1 MPVSGVPA
9 GPGSPAGAATG
20 PAEPAP
26 GAGDRTPPQGR
37 PDRPSPGAR
46 RSGSGFRAAVVV
58 LAAAVLFVCY
68 WRQSL
73 TQPIS
78 SDGAANA
85 LQAWDMLHGNL
96 LLHGWLLSD
105 VSFYT
110 TELPQYMLIEAIR
123 GLGPGVVNLAAAM
136 TYTLLVLLAGL
147 LAKGDA
153 GGREGRAR
161 FLLAAGIVL
170 APQLSATSTL
180 LQAPDHTGTAVA
192 LLVVWLVIDRA
203 RPHWLV
209 PVAVCVMLAWVMAA
223 DSIVLLTGIV
233 PIAVAAGARAARALA
248 KRAEPDWHELS
259 LAAAAILAGVFGA
272 MAPLIIR
279 AAGGYTTAPVPG
291 HIVGLGRLPG
301 AARVTFHAALN
312 IFGANVVAAHSALEL
327 AFAVLHL
334 AGAALAAWAA
344 CLAALRF
351 FRARDLLVPALAV
364 AIAVNLAAFL
374 LTAQALAATR
384 EIAAVLP
391 LGAVLA
397 GRLLAAAAAGPA
409 AAGPRR
415 WPRRLAGKAL
425 RVPLRPVLAVVA
437 AGYLA
442 ALGYGAAQPAV
453 PAMSEPLATWLVA
466 RGYSHGLAGYWQA
479 GSTTLDAGAR
489 VSVSS
494 VGHGPGGR
502 VVPGHWETSTLQYDP
517 SRQYADFVVVKD
529 SGTYSTRWLRG
540 AAERT
545 FGPPR
550 QTYVV
555 GPYTIMTWHANLLT
569 RLGRT
574 AAEQPRLRVSRS
586 ASPRSRTGPG
596 RRPGRGRPA
605 AR

>member
-1 MPVSGVPA
+1 
-9 GPGSPAGAATG
+9 
-20 PAEPAP
+20 
-26 GAGDRTPPQGR
+26 
-37 PDRPSPGAR
+37 
-46 RSGSGFRAAVVV
+46 V
-58 LAAAVLFVCY
+58 LAAAVLFACY

-123 GLGPGVVNLAAAM
+123 GLGLGVVNLAAAM

-147 LAKGDA
+147 LAKGGA

-248 KRAEPDWHELS
+248 KRAEPDARELS
-259 LAAAAILAGVFGA
+259 LAAAAILAGVFGV
-272 MAPLIIR
+272 MVPLIIR
-279 AAGGYTTAPVPG
+279 AAGGYTTAPVPD

-312 IFGANVVAAHSALEL
+312 IFGANVVAAHSALEV

-334 AGAALAAWAA
+334 AGGALAAWAA

-374 LTAQALAATR
+374 LTAQAFAATR

-391 LGAVLA
+391 LGAVLVGRLLA
-397 GRLLAAAAAGPA
+397 GRLLA
-409 AAGPRR
+409 PRR
-415 WPRRLAGKAL
+415 LAPRRLAPRRLAGKAL

-453 PAMSEPLATWLVA
+453 PAMSEPLATWLAA

-479 GSTTLDAGAR
+479 GGVTVDAGAR

-502 VVPGHWETSTLQYDP
+502 VIPGHWETSTPQYDP

-555 GPYTIMTWHANLLT
+555 GPYTIMTWHADLLT
-569 RLGRT
+569 RLGRH
-574 AAEQPRLRVSRS
+574 
-586 ASPRSRTGPG
+586 
-596 RRPGRGRPA
+596 RG
-605 AR
+605 

>member
-9 GPGSPAGAATG
+9 GPGATAGAAAAAGAATG
-20 PAEPAP
+20 AAGPVP
-26 GAGDRTPPQGR
+26 GAGDRAAPPGRTGRLDRPGR
-37 PDRPSPGAR
+37 PALGAR
-46 RSGSGFRAAVVV
+46 WLGRVGVVV
-58 LAAAVLFVCY
+58 LAVAILFACY

-110 TELPQYMLIEAIR
+110 TELPQYMLIEAVR
-123 GLGPGVVNLAAAM
+123 GLGPGVVNLGAAM

-153 GGREGRAR
+153 DGREGLAR
-161 FLLAAGIVL
+161 FLLAAGIAL

-209 PVAVCVMLAWVMAA
+209 PVAVCAMLAWIMAA

-233 PIAVAAGARAARALA
+233 PIAAAAGARAVRARA
-248 KRAEPDWHELS
+248 KHAEPSRPELS
-259 LAAAAILAGVFGA
+259 LAAAAILAAMLGA
-272 MAPLIIR
+272 TLPLIIR
-279 AAGGYTTAPVPG
+279 AAGGYTVAPVPLQ
-291 HIVGLGRLPG
+291 IASIGRLPG
-301 AARVTFHAALN
+301 AARVAFHAVLN

-334 AGAALAAWAA
+334 AGVALAAWAV

-351 FRARDLLVPALAV
+351 FRARELLVPALAV
-364 AIAVNLAAFL
+364 AIVLNLAAFV
-374 LTAQALAATR
+374 LTAQTLAATR
-384 EIAAVLP
+384 EIVAVLP

-397 GRLLAAAAAGPA
+397 GRLLAPQLLAARQAAGK
-409 AAGPRR
+409 AAGR
-415 WPRRLAGKAL
+415 AL
-425 RVPLRPVLAVVA
+425 RVPLRPMLAVVA

-442 ALGYGAAQPAV
+442 ALGYGATQPAV
-453 PAMSEPLATWLVA
+453 PAMNEPLATWLA
-466 RGYSHGLAGYWQA
+466 AHGYSHGLAGYWQA

-489 VSVSS
+489 VTVSS
-494 VGHGPGGR
+494 VGHGRGGR
-502 VVPGHWETSTLQYDP
+502 VVPGNWETSTLLYDP
-517 SRQYADFVVVKD
+517 SRRYADFVVVKD
-529 SGTYSTRWLRG
+529 SGTYSTRWLRA

-545 FGPPR
+545 FGPPQ
-550 QTYVV
+550 QTHVV
-555 GPYTIMTWHANLLT
+555 GPYTIMTWHANLLAQ
-569 RLGRT
+569 LGKPRT
-574 AAEQPRLRVSRS
+574 
-586 ASPRSRTGPG
+586 
-596 RRPGRGRPA
+596 
-605 AR
+605 

>member
-1 MPVSGVPA
+1 M
-9 GPGSPAGAATG
+9 
-20 PAEPAP
+20 
-26 GAGDRTPPQGR
+26 
-37 PDRPSPGAR
+37 
-46 RSGSGFRAAVVV
+46 VV

-209 PVAVCVMLAWVMAA
+209 PVAVCVMLAWIMAA

-248 KRAEPDWHELS
+248 KRAEPDARELS
-259 LAAAAILAGVFGA
+259 LAAAAILAGVFGV

-291 HIVGLGRLPG
+291 HIVGLDRLPG

-397 GRLLAAAAAGPA
+397 GRLLAPGCWRPDC
-409 AAGPRR
+409 
-415 WPRRLAGKAL
+415 WPRGC
-425 RVPLRPVLAVVA
+425 
-437 AGYLA
+437 G
-442 ALGYGAAQPAV
+442 
-453 PAMSEPLATWLVA
+453 
-466 RGYSHGLAGYWQA
+466 
-479 GSTTLDAGAR
+479 
-489 VSVSS
+489 
-494 VGHGPGGR
+494 GPGG
-502 VVPGHWETSTLQYDP
+502 W
-517 SRQYADFVVVKD
+517 
-529 SGTYSTRWLRG
+529 
-540 AAERT
+540 
-545 FGPPR
+545 
-550 QTYVV
+550 
-555 GPYTIMTWHANLLT
+555 
-569 RLGRT
+569 
-574 AAEQPRLRVSRS
+574 
-586 ASPRSRTGPG
+586 PG
-596 RRPGRGRPA
+596 RRSGYRCGRCWRWSRRVTWRRSGTVRRSPPCPP
-605 AR
+605 

>member
-9 GPGSPAGAATG
+9 GPGSPAGAVGGTV
-20 PAEPAP
+20 EPAP
-26 GAGDRTPPQGR
+26 GAGVVEE
-37 PDRPSPGAR
+37 PDRPARGAR
-46 RSGSGFRAAVVV
+46 WLGRAAVVV

-209 PVAVCVMLAWVMAA
+209 PVAVCVMLAWIMAA

-248 KRAEPDWHELS
+248 KRAEPDARELS
-259 LAAAAILAGVFGA
+259 LAAAAILAGVFGV

-279 AAGGYTTAPVPG
+279 AAGGYSTAPVPG
-291 HIVGLGRLPG
+291 HIVGLDRLPG

-397 GRLLAAAAAGPA
+397 GRLLAGRLLA
-409 AAGPRR
+409 PRR
-415 WPRRLAGKAL
+415 LAPRRLAPRRLAGKAL

-517 SRQYADFVVVKD
+517 SRQYADFVVVKN
-529 SGTYSTRWLRG
+529 SGTYATRWLRG

-569 RLGRT
+569 RLGRH
-574 AAEQPRLRVSRS
+574 
-586 ASPRSRTGPG
+586 
-596 RRPGRGRPA
+596 RG
-605 AR
+605 

>member
-9 GPGSPAGAATG
+9 GPGSPAGAVGGTV
-20 PAEPAP
+20 EPAP
-26 GAGDRTPPQGR
+26 GAGVVEE
-37 PDRPSPGAR
+37 PDRPALGAR
-46 RSGSGFRAAVVV
+46 WLVRAAVVV

-110 TELPQYMLIEAIR
+110 TELPQYMVIEAVR
-123 GLGPGVVNLAAAM
+123 GLGPEVVNLAAAM

-153 GGREGRAR
+153 SGREGLAR

-209 PVAVCVMLAWVMAA
+209 PVAVCVMLAWIMAA

-233 PIAVAAGARAARALA
+233 PIAVAAGARAVRALA
-248 KRAEPDWHELS
+248 KRAEPSWHELS
-259 LAAAAILAGVFGA
+259 LAAAAILAAVLGA
-272 MAPLIIR
+272 ILPAIIR
-279 AAGGYTTAPVPG
+279 AAGGYTVAPVPRQ
-291 HIVGLGRLPG
+291 IVGIGRLPG
-301 AARVTFHAALN
+301 AARVAFHAALN
-312 IFGANVVAAHSALEL
+312 IFGANVVAAHSALEV

-334 AGAALAAWAA
+334 AGVALAAWAV

-351 FRARDLLVPALAV
+351 FRARELLVPALAV
-364 AIAVNLAAFL
+364 AVVVNLAAFV
-374 LTAQALAATR
+374 LTAQTLAATR

-397 GRLLAAAAAGPA
+397 GRLLAGRLLAWRPLAAAA
-409 AAGPRR
+409 
-415 WPRRLAGKAL
+415 
-425 RVPLRPVLAVVA
+425 AVRE
-437 AGYLA
+437 G
-442 ALGYGAAQPAV
+442 
-453 PAMSEPLATWLVA
+453 A
-466 RGYSHGLAGYWQA
+466 RGC
-479 GSTTLDAGAR
+479 R
-489 VSVSS
+489 
-494 VGHGPGGR
+494 
-502 VVPGHWETSTLQYDP
+502 
-517 SRQYADFVVVKD
+517 
-529 SGTYSTRWLRG
+529 
-540 AAERT
+540 
-545 FGPPR
+545 
-550 QTYVV
+550 
-555 GPYTIMTWHANLLT
+555 
-569 RLGRT
+569 
-574 AAEQPRLRVSRS
+574 
-586 ASPRSRTGPG
+586 
-596 RRPGRGRPA
+596 
-605 AR
+605 

>member
-1 MPVSGVPA
+1 MTEHRVPVSGVPA
-9 GPGSPAGAATG
+9 RTGSPASAATDAAG
-20 PAEPAP
+20 VAEPA
-26 GAGDRTPPQGR
+26 AGDRTAPPKRTGTRWAGR
-37 PDRPSPGAR
+37 AG
-46 RSGSGFRAAVVV
+46 VVV
-58 LAAAVLFVCY
+58 LAAAVLFGCY

-203 RPHWLV
+203 RPQWLV
-209 PVAVCVMLAWVMAA
+209 PVAVCVLLALIMVA
-223 DSIVLLTGIV
+223 DPIVLLTGIV

-248 KRAEPDWHELS
+248 ERAEPDWHELS
-259 LAAAAILAGVFGA
+259 LAAAAILAGVAGVL
-272 MAPLIIR
+272 APLIIR

-291 HIVGLGRLPG
+291 HIVGLDRMPG

-351 FRARDLLVPALAV
+351 FRTRDLLVPAFAV

-397 GRLLAAAAAGPA
+397 GRLL
-409 AAGPRR
+409 GPRLLGSR
-415 WPRRLAGKAL
+415 LLAGKAAA
-425 RVPLRPVLAVVA
+425 RQVAGKAPWVPLRPALAAVA

-479 GSTTLDAGAR
+479 DSTTLDAGAR

-502 VVPGHWETSTLQYDP
+502 VVPGRWETSTLQYDP
-517 SRQYADFVVVKD
+517 SRQYADFVVVKN

-555 GPYTIMTWHANLLT
+555 GPYTIMTWDANLLT
-569 RLGRT
+569 RLGRH
-574 AAEQPRLRVSRS
+574 
-586 ASPRSRTGPG
+586 
-596 RRPGRGRPA
+596 RG
-605 AR
+605 

>member
-1 MPVSGVPA
+1 VA
-9 GPGSPAGAATG
+9 
-20 PAEPAP
+20 
-26 GAGDRTPPQGR
+26 
-37 PDRPSPGAR
+37 
-46 RSGSGFRAAVVV
+46 V
-58 LAAAVLFVCY
+58 LAVAVLFVCY

-73 TQPIS
+73 TQAIS

-153 GGREGRAR
+153 GGRQGRAR

-209 PVAVCVMLAWVMAA
+209 PVAVCVMLAWITVA

-233 PIAVAAGARAARALA
+233 PIVVAAGARAARALV
-248 KRAEPDWHELS
+248 KRAEPNWHELS
-259 LAAAAILAGVFGA
+259 LAAAAILAGVLGA

-291 HIVGLGRLPG
+291 HIVGLDHLPG

-374 LTAQALAATR
+374 LTAQTLAATR

-397 GRLLAAAAAGPA
+397 GRLLGPRLLEPRLVAGEAATRPAAGTVL
-409 AAGPRR
+409 
-415 WPRRLAGKAL
+415 RL
-425 RVPLRPVLAVVA
+425 PLRPVLAVVA

-442 ALGYGAAQPAV
+442 ALGYGAAQPAA

-494 VGHGPGGR
+494 VGRGPGGR
-502 VVPGHWETSTLQYDP
+502 VVPGRWETSTLQYDP
-517 SRQYADFVVVKD
+517 SRQYADFVVVKN

-555 GPYTIMTWHANLLT
+555 GPYTIMTWDANLLT
-569 RLGRT
+569 RLG
-574 AAEQPRLRVSRS
+574 
-586 ASPRSRTGPG
+586 GH
-596 RRPGRGRPA
+596 RG
-605 AR
+605 

>member
-1 MPVSGVPA
+1 
-9 GPGSPAGAATG
+9 
-20 PAEPAP
+20 
-26 GAGDRTPPQGR
+26 
-37 PDRPSPGAR
+37 
-46 RSGSGFRAAVVV
+46 
-58 LAAAVLFVCY
+58 
-68 WRQSL
+68 
-73 TQPIS
+73 
-78 SDGAANA
+78 
-85 LQAWDMLHGNL
+85 MLHGNL

-147 LAKGDA
+147 LAKGGA

-209 PVAVCVMLAWVMAA
+209 PVAVCVMLAWIMAA

-259 LAAAAILAGVFGA
+259 LAAAAILAGVFGV

-312 IFGANVVAAHSALEL
+312 IFGANVVAAHSGLEL

-334 AGAALAAWAA
+334 AGAGLAAWAA

-351 FRARDLLVPALAV
+351 FRARELLVPALAL

-374 LTAQALAATR
+374 LTAQTLAATR

-397 GRLLAAAAAGPA
+397 GRLLA
-409 AAGPRR
+409 RR
-415 WPRRLAGKAL
+415 LLAPRRLAGKAL

-453 PAMSEPLATWLVA
+453 PAMSEPLATWLAA

-494 VGHGPGGR
+494 VGRGPGGR

-569 RLGRT
+569 RLGRH
-574 AAEQPRLRVSRS
+574 
-586 ASPRSRTGPG
+586 
-596 RRPGRGRPA
+596 RG
-605 AR
+605 

>member
-1 MPVSGVPA
+1 M
-9 GPGSPAGAATG
+9 
-20 PAEPAP
+20 
-26 GAGDRTPPQGR
+26 
-37 PDRPSPGAR
+37 
-46 RSGSGFRAAVVV
+46 
-58 LAAAVLFVCY
+58 LAAAALFVCY

-110 TELPQYMLIEAIR
+110 TELPQYMVIEAVR
-123 GLGPGVVNLAAAM
+123 GLGPEVVNLAAAM
-136 TYTLLVLLAGL
+136 TYTLLMLLAGL

-153 GGREGRAR
+153 GGREGLAR

-192 LLVVWLVIDRA
+192 LLVVWLVIDRG

-209 PVAVCVMLAWVMAA
+209 PVAVCVMLAWIMAA

-233 PIAVAAGARAARALA
+233 PIAVAAGARAVRALA
-248 KRAEPDWHELS
+248 KRAEPSWHELS
-259 LAAAAILAGVFGA
+259 LAAAAILAAVLGA
-272 MAPLIIR
+272 LLPAIVR
-279 AAGGYTTAPVPG
+279 AAGGYTVAPVPRQ
-291 HIVGLGRLPG
+291 IVGIGRLPG
-301 AARVTFHAALN
+301 AVRVAFHAALN
-312 IFGANVVAAHSALEL
+312 IFGANVVAAHSALEV

-334 AGAALAAWAA
+334 AGAALAAWAV

-351 FRARDLLVPALAV
+351 FRARELLVPALAV
-364 AIAVNLAAFL
+364 AIVVNLAAFV
-374 LTAQALAATR
+374 LTAQTLAATR

-397 GRLLAAAAAGPA
+397 GRLLAG
-409 AAGPRR
+409 RL
-415 WPRRLAGKAL
+415 LAGRLLASQPLESRSRPGKAF

-453 PAMSEPLATWLVA
+453 SAMNEPLATWLA
-466 RGYSHGLAGYWQA
+466 GHGYTRGLAGYWQA

-489 VSVSS
+489 VSLSS
-494 VGHGPGGR
+494 VGHGRGGR
-502 VVPGHWETSTLQYDP
+502 VVPGHWETSTLLYDP

-529 SGTYSTRWLRG
+529 SGTYSTRWLRA

-545 FGPPR
+545 FGAP
-550 QTYVV
+550 QHTYAM
-555 GPYTIMTWHANLLT
+555 GPYTIMTWPRNLLAQ
-569 RLGRT
+569 LGKPRT
-574 AAEQPRLRVSRS
+574 
-586 ASPRSRTGPG
+586 
-596 RRPGRGRPA
+596 
-605 AR
+605 

>member
-1 MPVSGVPA
+1 MADDRVPGSGVPA
-9 GPGSPAGAATG
+9 GPDSAAGAAAG
-20 PAEPAP
+20 AVAAVPAADAVAVSTRPALP
-26 GAGDRTPPQGR
+26 VA
-37 PDRPSPGAR
+37 GAR
-46 RSGSGFRAAVVV
+46 WAGARWAGARWAGARWAGARWAGRAAVVV

-73 TQPIS
+73 TQPVS

-153 GGREGRAR
+153 GGPEGRAR

-192 LLVVWLVIDRA
+192 LLVVWLVIERA

-209 PVAVCVMLAWVMAA
+209 PVAVCVLLAWIMTA
-223 DSIVLLTGIV
+223 DPIVLLTGIV

-248 KRAEPDWHELS
+248 KRGEPDWHELS
-259 LAAAAILAGVFGA
+259 LAAAAVLAGVFGVI
-272 MAPLIIR
+272 APLIIR

-291 HIVGLGRLPG
+291 HIVGLDRLPG

-312 IFGANVVAAHSALEL
+312 VFGANVVAAHSALEL

-374 LTAQALAATR
+374 LTAQTLAATR

-397 GRLLAAAAAGPA
+397 GRLL
-409 AAGPRR
+409 GPRLLG
-415 WPRRLAGKAL
+415 PRLLAGKATARPAAGTAL

-453 PAMSEPLATWLVA
+453 PATSEPLATWLVA

-479 GSTTLDAGAR
+479 GSTTLDAGGR

-502 VVPGHWETSTLQYDP
+502 VVPGRWETSTLQYDP
-517 SRQYADFVVVKD
+517 SRQYADFVVVKN

-569 RLGRT
+569 RLGRH
-574 AAEQPRLRVSRS
+574 
-586 ASPRSRTGPG
+586 
-596 RRPGRGRPA
+596 RG
-605 AR
+605 

>member
-1 MPVSGVPA
+1 MAVSGA
-9 GPGSPAGAATG
+9 PAGAG
-20 PAEPAP
+20 PQAGAAAGPVELAQ
-26 GAGDRTPPQGR
+26 GAGGR
-37 PDRPSPGAR
+37 ATLPRGPDRPVLGAR
-46 RSGSGFRAAVVV
+46 RLGRAAVVV
-58 LAAAVLFVCY
+58 LAAVVLFVCY

-85 LQAWDMLHGNL
+85 LQAWDMLHGNV

-110 TELPQYMLIEAIR
+110 TELPQYVLIEAVR
-123 GLGPGVVNLAAAM
+123 GLGPEVVNLGAAM

-153 GGREGRAR
+153 GGREGLAR
-161 FLLAAGIVL
+161 FGLAAGIVL

-209 PVAVCVMLAWVMAA
+209 PVAVCVMLAWIMAA

-233 PIAVAAGARAARALA
+233 PIAVAAGARAVGALA
-248 KRAEPDWHELS
+248 KRAEPSWHELS
-259 LAAAAILAGVFGA
+259 LAAAAILAAVLGA
-272 MAPLIIR
+272 ILPAIIR
-279 AAGGYTTAPVPG
+279 AAGGYTVAPVPRQ
-291 HIVGLGRLPG
+291 IVGIDRLPG
-301 AARVTFHAALN
+301 AARVAFHATLN
-312 IFGANVVAAHSALEL
+312 IFGANVVAAHSALEV

-334 AGAALAAWAA
+334 AGAALAAWAV
-344 CLAALRF
+344 CLAALQF

-364 AIAVNLAAFL
+364 AIVVNLAAFV
-374 LTAQALAATR
+374 LTAQTLAATR

-397 GRLLAAAAAGPA
+397 GRLLAGRLLGPQ
-409 AAGPRR
+409 PLT
-415 WPRRLAGKAL
+415 RRLTASRPASGKVL

-453 PAMSEPLATWLVA
+453 PAMNEPLAAWLA
-466 RGYSHGLAGYWQA
+466 GHGYTHGLAGYWQA

-489 VSVSS
+489 VSLSS
-494 VGHGPGGR
+494 VGHGRGGR
-502 VVPGHWETSTLQYDP
+502 VIPGHWETSTLLYDP

-529 SGTYSTRWLRG
+529 SGTYSTRWLRA

-545 FGPPR
+545 FGPPQ

-555 GPYTIMTWHANLLT
+555 GPYTIMTWHANLLAQ
-569 RLGRT
+569 LGKPRT
-574 AAEQPRLRVSRS
+574 
-586 ASPRSRTGPG
+586 
-596 RRPGRGRPA
+596 
-605 AR
+605 

>member
-1 MPVSGVPA
+1 V
-9 GPGSPAGAATG
+9 
-20 PAEPAP
+20 EE
-26 GAGDRTPPQGR
+26 
-37 PDRPSPGAR
+37 PDRSALSAR
-46 RSGSGFRAAVVV
+46 WLGRAAVVV

-110 TELPQYMLIEAIR
+110 TELPQYMVIEAIR
-123 GLGPGVVNLAAAM
+123 GLGPEVVNLAAAM

-153 GGREGRAR
+153 SGREGLAR
-161 FLLAAGIVL
+161 FLLAGGIVL

-209 PVAVCVMLAWVMAA
+209 PVAVCVMLAWIMAA
-223 DSIVLLTGIV
+223 DSIVLLTGIA
-233 PIAVAAGARAARALA
+233 PIAVAAGARAVRALA
-248 KRAEPDWHELS
+248 KRAEPSWHELS
-259 LAAAAILAGVFGA
+259 LAAAAILAAVLGA
-272 MAPLIIR
+272 ILSAIIR
-279 AAGGYTTAPVPG
+279 AAGGYTVAPVPRQ
-291 HIVGLGRLPG
+291 IVGIGRLPG
-301 AARVTFHAALN
+301 AARVAFHAALN
-312 IFGANVVAAHSALEL
+312 IFGANVVAAHSALEV

-334 AGAALAAWAA
+334 AGAALAAWAV

-351 FRARDLLVPALAV
+351 FRARELLVPALAV
-364 AIAVNLAAFL
+364 AIVVNLAAFV
-374 LTAQALAATR
+374 LTAQTLAATR

-397 GRLLAAAAAGPA
+397 GRLLAGRLLAWRLLALRPA
-409 AAGPRR
+409 VAT
-415 WPRRLAGKAL
+415 GKAL
-425 RVPLRPVLAVVA
+425 RVPLRAVLAVAA

-453 PAMSEPLATWLVA
+453 PAMNEPLAIWLA
-466 RGYSHGLAGYWQA
+466 GHGYTRGLAGYWQA

-489 VSVSS
+489 VSLSS
-494 VGHGPGGR
+494 VGPGRGGR
-502 VVPGHWETSTLQYDP
+502 VVPGHWETSTLLYDP

-529 SGTYSTRWLRG
+529 SGTYSTRWLRA

-545 FGPPR
+545 FGPPHH
-550 QTYVV
+550 TYAV
-555 GPYTIMTWHANLLT
+555 GPYTIMTWPGNLLAQ
-569 RLGRT
+569 LGKPRT
-574 AAEQPRLRVSRS
+574 
-586 ASPRSRTGPG
+586 
-596 RRPGRGRPA
+596 
-605 AR
+605 

>member
-1 MPVSGVPA
+1 
-9 GPGSPAGAATG
+9 
-20 PAEPAP
+20 
-26 GAGDRTPPQGR
+26 
-37 PDRPSPGAR
+37 
-46 RSGSGFRAAVVV
+46 VVV

-153 GGREGRAR
+153 GGREGHAR
-161 FLLAAGIVL
+161 FLLAAGILL

-209 PVAVCVMLAWVMAA
+209 PVAVCVMLAWIMVA
-223 DSIVLLTGIV
+223 DSIILLTGIV
-233 PIAVAAGARAARALA
+233 PIAVAAGVRAARALT

-279 AAGGYTTAPVPG
+279 AAGGYTAAPVPG
-291 HIVGLGRLPG
+291 HIVGLDRLPG
-301 AARVTFHAALN
+301 AARVTLHAALN

-351 FRARDLLVPALAV
+351 FRARDLLVPAFAV

-397 GRLLAAAAAGPA
+397 GRLL
-409 AAGPRR
+409 GPRLLAGKTAA
-415 WPRRLAGKAL
+415 RRTAGKAL
-425 RVPLRPVLAVVA
+425 RVPLRPALAVVA

-466 RGYSHGLAGYWQA
+466 HGYSHGLAGYWQA

-489 VSVSS
+489 VSMSS
-494 VGHGPGGR
+494 VGRGPGGR

-517 SRQYADFVVVKD
+517 SRQYADFVVVKN

-555 GPYTIMTWHANLLT
+555 GPYTIMSWHANLLT
-569 RLGRT
+569 RLGRH
-574 AAEQPRLRVSRS
+574 
-586 ASPRSRTGPG
+586 
-596 RRPGRGRPA
+596 RG
-605 AR
+605 

>member
-1 MPVSGVPA
+1 
-9 GPGSPAGAATG
+9 
-20 PAEPAP
+20 
-26 GAGDRTPPQGR
+26 
-37 PDRPSPGAR
+37 
-46 RSGSGFRAAVVV
+46 
-58 LAAAVLFVCY
+58 
-68 WRQSL
+68 
-73 TQPIS
+73 
-78 SDGAANA
+78 
-85 LQAWDMLHGNL
+85 MLHGNL

-209 PVAVCVMLAWVMAA
+209 PVAVCVMLAWITVA

-233 PIAVAAGARAARALA
+233 PIVVAAGARAARALV
-248 KRAEPDWHELS
+248 KRAEPNWHELS
-259 LAAAAILAGVFGA
+259 LAAAAILAGVLGA
-272 MAPLIIR
+272 VAPLIIR

-291 HIVGLGRLPG
+291 HIVGLDRLPG

-312 IFGANVVAAHSALEL
+312 IFGANVVAAHSGLEL
-327 AFAVLHL
+327 VFAVLHL

-374 LTAQALAATR
+374 LTAQTLAATR

-397 GRLLAAAAAGPA
+397 GRLL
-409 AAGPRR
+409 GPRLR
-415 WPRRLAGKAL
+415 AGTAL
-425 RVPLRPVLAVVA
+425 RVPLRPALAVVA

-494 VGHGPGGR
+494 VGHGPGGL
-502 VVPGHWETSTLQYDP
+502 VVPGRWETSTQPYDP
-517 SRQYADFVVVKD
+517 TRQYADFVVVKN

-555 GPYTIMTWHANLLT
+555 GPYTIMTWDANLLT
-569 RLGRT
+569 RLG
-574 AAEQPRLRVSRS
+574 
-586 ASPRSRTGPG
+586 GH
-596 RRPGRGRPA
+596 RG
-605 AR
+605 

>member
-1 MPVSGVPA
+1 MPVSGIPA

-46 RSGSGFRAAVVV
+46 RSGRAAVVV

-203 RPHWLV
+203 RPRWLV
-209 PVAVCVMLAWVMAA
+209 PVAVCVLLAWIMVA

-259 LAAAAILAGVFGA
+259 LAAAAILAGVFGVI
-272 MAPLIIR
+272 APLIIR

-291 HIVGLGRLPG
+291 HIVGLSRLPG

-351 FRARDLLVPALAV
+351 FRARDLLVPAFAV

-397 GRLLAAAAAGPA
+397 GRLLGPRLLAGKAAA
-409 AAGPRR
+409 RQVT
-415 WPRRLAGKAL
+415 GKAL

-479 GSTTLDAGAR
+479 GSTTLETGAR

-502 VVPGHWETSTLQYDP
+502 VVPGRWETSTLQYDP
-517 SRQYADFVVVKD
+517 SRQYADFVVVKN

-555 GPYTIMTWHANLLT
+555 GPYTIMTWDANLLT
-569 RLGRT
+569 RLGRH
-574 AAEQPRLRVSRS
+574 
-586 ASPRSRTGPG
+586 
-596 RRPGRGRPA
+596 RG
-605 AR
+605 

>member
-1 MPVSGVPA
+1 MPVAGVPA
-9 GPGSPAGAATG
+9 GPGSPASAAAGATTG
-20 PAEPAP
+20 PAESAP
-26 GAGDRTPPQGR
+26 GAPDRPPRRR
-37 PDRPSPGAR
+37 PDRPPPGAR
-46 RSGSGFRAAVVV
+46 RYGRAGVVV

-203 RPHWLV
+203 RPRWLV
-209 PVAVCVMLAWVMAA
+209 PVVVCVLLAWITMA

-279 AAGGYTTAPVPG
+279 AAGGYRAAPVPG
-291 HIVGLGRLPG
+291 HIVGLDRLPG

-351 FRARDLLVPALAV
+351 FRARDLLVPAFAV

-374 LTAQALAATR
+374 FTAQALAATR

-397 GRLLAAAAAGPA
+397 GRLL
-409 AAGPRR
+409 GPRLLG
-415 WPRRLAGKAL
+415 PRLLAGKAL
-425 RVPLRPVLAVVA
+425 RVPLRSVLAVVA

-466 RGYSHGLAGYWQA
+466 HGYSHGLAGYWQA

-517 SRQYADFVVVKD
+517 SRQYADFVVVKN

-569 RLGRT
+569 RLGRY
-574 AAEQPRLRVSRS
+574 
-586 ASPRSRTGPG
+586 
-596 RRPGRGRPA
+596 RG
-605 AR
+605 

>member
-9 GPGSPAGAATG
+9 GPGSPADAATG

-26 GAGDRTPPQGR
+26 GAGDRTPPQRR
-37 PDRPSPGAR
+37 PDRPSSGAR
-46 RSGSGFRAAVVV
+46 RSGRTAAVV

-147 LAKGDA
+147 LAKGGA

-209 PVAVCVMLAWVMAA
+209 PVAVCVMLAWIMAA

-291 HIVGLGRLPG
+291 HIVGLDRLPG

-312 IFGANVVAAHSALEL
+312 IFGANVVAAHSGLEL

-334 AGAALAAWAA
+334 AGAGLAAWAA

-351 FRARDLLVPALAV
+351 FRARELLVPALAL
-364 AIAVNLAAFL
+364 AIAVNLAGFL
-374 LTAQALAATR
+374 LTAQTLAATR

-397 GRLLAAAAAGPA
+397 GRLLA
-409 AAGPRR
+409 PRLLAPR
-415 WPRRLAGKAL
+415 LLAPRLLAPRRLAGKAL

-453 PAMSEPLATWLVA
+453 PAMSEPLATWLAA

-494 VGHGPGGR
+494 VGRGPGGR

-569 RLGRT
+569 RLGRH
-574 AAEQPRLRVSRS
+574 
-586 ASPRSRTGPG
+586 
-596 RRPGRGRPA
+596 RG
-605 AR
+605 

>member
-9 GPGSPAGAATG
+9 GPGSSAGAVGGTV
-20 PAEPAP
+20 EPAP
-26 GAGDRTPPQGR
+26 GAGVVEE
-37 PDRPSPGAR
+37 PDRPALGAR
-46 RSGSGFRAAVVV
+46 WLVRAAAVV
-58 LAAAVLFVCY
+58 LAAAVLFACY

-110 TELPQYMLIEAIR
+110 TELPQYMVIEAVR
-123 GLGPGVVNLAAAM
+123 GLGPEVVNLAAAM

-153 GGREGRAR
+153 SGREGLAR

-209 PVAVCVMLAWVMAA
+209 PVAVCVMLAWIMAA

-233 PIAVAAGARAARALA
+233 PIAVAAGARAVRALA
-248 KRAEPDWHELS
+248 KHAEPSWHELS
-259 LAAAAILAGVFGA
+259 LAAAAILAAVLGTLLPALV
-272 MAPLIIR
+272 R
-279 AAGGYTTAPVPG
+279 AAGGYTVAPVPRQ
-291 HIVGLGRLPG
+291 IVGIGRLPG
-301 AARVTFHAALN
+301 AARVAFHAALN
-312 IFGANVVAAHSALEL
+312 IFGANVVAAHSALEV

-334 AGAALAAWAA
+334 AGVALAAWAV

-351 FRARDLLVPALAV
+351 FRARELLVPALAV
-364 AIAVNLAAFL
+364 AVVVNLAAFV
-374 LTAQALAATR
+374 LTAQTLAATR

-397 GRLLAAAAAGPA
+397 GRQLAGRLLVSRPA
-409 AAGPRR
+409 ESRR
-415 WPRRLAGKAL
+415 RSGKAL
-425 RVPLRPVLAVVA
+425 AMPVRVVLAVAA

-453 PAMSEPLATWLVA
+453 PAMNEPLAAWLA
-466 RGYSHGLAGYWQA
+466 GHGYTRGLAGYWQA

-489 VSVSS
+489 VSLSS
-494 VGHGPGGR
+494 VGHGRGGR
-502 VVPGHWETSTLQYDP
+502 VIPGHWETSTLLYDP

-529 SGTYSTRWLRG
+529 SGTYSTRWLRA

-545 FGPPR
+545 FGPP
-550 QTYVV
+550 QYTYVV
-555 GPYTIMTWHANLLT
+555 GSYTIMTWPGNLLAQ
-569 RLGRT
+569 LGK
-574 AAEQPRLRVSRS
+574 PR
-586 ASPRSRTGPG
+586 A
-596 RRPGRGRPA
+596 
-605 AR
+605 

>member
-1 MPVSGVPA
+1 MPVAGVPA
-9 GPGSPAGAATG
+9 GPGSPASAAAGATTG
-20 PAEPAP
+20 PAESAP
-26 GAGDRTPPQGR
+26 GAPDRPPRRR
-37 PDRPSPGAR
+37 PDRPPPGAR
-46 RSGSGFRAAVVV
+46 RYGRAGVVV

-209 PVAVCVMLAWVMAA
+209 PVAVCVMLAWIMVA

-279 AAGGYTTAPVPG
+279 AAGGYTAAPVPG
-291 HIVGLGRLPG
+291 HIVGLDRLPG

-351 FRARDLLVPALAV
+351 FRARDLLVPAFAV

-397 GRLLAAAAAGPA
+397 GRLL
-409 AAGPRR
+409 GPRLLG
-415 WPRRLAGKAL
+415 PRLLAGKAL

-517 SRQYADFVVVKD
+517 SRQYADFVVVKN

-569 RLGRT
+569 RLGRH
-574 AAEQPRLRVSRS
+574 
-586 ASPRSRTGPG
+586 
-596 RRPGRGRPA
+596 RG
-605 AR
+605 

>member
-26 GAGDRTPPQGR
+26 GAGDRTPPQRR

-46 RSGSGFRAAVVV
+46 RSGSGFRAAAVV
-58 LAAAVLFVCY
+58 LAAAVLFACY

-209 PVAVCVMLAWVMAA
+209 PVAVCVMLAWIMAA

-291 HIVGLGRLPG
+291 HIVGLDRLPG

-351 FRARDLLVPALAV
+351 FRARELLVPALAV

-397 GRLLAAAAAGPA
+397 GRLLAAAAAGP
-409 AAGPRR
+409 RR
-415 WPRRLAGKAL
+415 WPRLLAGKAL

-453 PAMSEPLATWLVA
+453 PAMSEPLATWLAA

-569 RLGRT
+569 RLGRH
-574 AAEQPRLRVSRS
+574 
-586 ASPRSRTGPG
+586 
-596 RRPGRGRPA
+596 RG
-605 AR
+605 

>member
-1 MPVSGVPA
+1 MTEDRCQSPEFPLDPGPRPVLRPGATDGARGSSRRAAPDTA
-9 GPGSPAGAATG
+9 GPRGG
-20 PAEPAP
+20 
-26 GAGDRTPPQGR
+26 RTAHR
-37 PDRPSPGAR
+37 LGAR
-46 RSGSGFRAAVVV
+46 RYGRAGVVV

-209 PVAVCVMLAWVMAA
+209 PVAVCVMLAWIMVA

-279 AAGGYTTAPVPG
+279 AAGGYTAAPVPG
-291 HIVGLGRLPG
+291 HIVGLDRLPG

-397 GRLLAAAAAGPA
+397 GRLL
-409 AAGPRR
+409 GPRLLG
-415 WPRRLAGKAL
+415 PRLLAGKAL

-466 RGYSHGLAGYWQA
+466 HGYSHGLAGYWQA

-517 SRQYADFVVVKD
+517 SRQYADFVVVKN

-569 RLGRT
+569 RLGRH
-574 AAEQPRLRVSRS
+574 
-586 ASPRSRTGPG
+586 
-596 RRPGRGRPA
+596 RG
-605 AR
+605 

>member
-1 MPVSGVPA
+1 
-9 GPGSPAGAATG
+9 
-20 PAEPAP
+20 
-26 GAGDRTPPQGR
+26 
-37 PDRPSPGAR
+37 
-46 RSGSGFRAAVVV
+46 VVV

-136 TYTLLVLLAGL
+136 TYTLLVLLAAL

-209 PVAVCVMLAWVMAA
+209 PVAVCVMLAWIMVA
-223 DSIVLLTGIV
+223 DSIILLTGIA

-279 AAGGYTTAPVPG
+279 AAGGYTAAPVPG
-291 HIVGLGRLPG
+291 HIVGLDRLLG

-312 IFGANVVAAHSALEL
+312 IFGANLVAAHSALEL

-351 FRARDLLVPALAV
+351 FRARDLLVPAFAV

-397 GRLLAAAAAGPA
+397 GRLLGPRLLGPRLLAGQAAARQA
-409 AAGPRR
+409 
-415 WPRRLAGKAL
+415 AGKAL

-466 RGYSHGLAGYWQA
+466 HGYSHGLAGYWQA

-489 VSVSS
+489 ATVSS
-494 VGHGPGGR
+494 VGRGPGGR
-502 VVPGHWETSTLQYDP
+502 VVPGYWETSTLQYDP
-517 SRQYADFVVVKD
+517 SRQYADFVVVKN

-545 FGPPR
+545 FGSPW

-555 GPYTIMTWHANLLT
+555 GSYTIMTWHANLLT
-569 RLGRT
+569 RLG
-574 AAEQPRLRVSRS
+574 
-586 ASPRSRTGPG
+586 GHHG
-596 RRPGRGRPA
+596 
-605 AR
+605 

>member
-1 MPVSGVPA
+1 
-9 GPGSPAGAATG
+9 
-20 PAEPAP
+20 
-26 GAGDRTPPQGR
+26 
-37 PDRPSPGAR
+37 
-46 RSGSGFRAAVVV
+46 
-58 LAAAVLFVCY
+58 
-68 WRQSL
+68 
-73 TQPIS
+73 
-78 SDGAANA
+78 NA

-110 TELPQYMLIEAIR
+110 TELPQYMLIEAVR

-153 GGREGRAR
+153 GGREGLAR

-209 PVAVCVMLAWVMAA
+209 PVAVCVMLAWIMAA

-233 PIAVAAGARAARALA
+233 PIAVAAGARAVRALA
-248 KRAEPDWHELS
+248 KRAEPNWHELW
-259 LAAAAILAGVFGA
+259 LAAAAILAAVLGA
-272 MAPLIIR
+272 ILPLIIR
-279 AAGGYTTAPVPG
+279 AAGGYTVAPVPRQMAG
-291 HIVGLGRLPG
+291 IGRLPG
-301 AARVTFHAALN
+301 AARVAFHAVLN

-334 AGAALAAWAA
+334 AGVALAAWAA
-344 CLAALRF
+344 CLAVLRF

-364 AIAVNLAAFL
+364 AIVVNLAAFV
-374 LTAQALAATR
+374 LTAQTLAATR

-397 GRLLAAAAAGPA
+397 GRLLAGRLLAPQLLAGRLLAPQL
-409 AAGPRR
+409 AGRQA
-415 WPRRLAGKAL
+415 AGKAL

-442 ALGYGAAQPAV
+442 ALGYGAAQPPA
-453 PAMSEPLATWLVA
+453 PAMNEPLAGWLA
-466 RGYSHGLAGYWQA
+466 AHGYSYGLAGYWQA

-489 VSVSS
+489 VTVSS
-494 VGHGPGGR
+494 VGHGRGGR
-502 VVPGHWETSTLQYDP
+502 VVPGHWETSTLLYDP

-529 SGTYSTRWLRG
+529 SGTYSTRWLRA

-555 GPYTIMTWHANLLT
+555 GPYTIMTWHANLLAQ
-569 RLGRT
+569 LGKPRT
-574 AAEQPRLRVSRS
+574 
-586 ASPRSRTGPG
+586 
-596 RRPGRGRPA
+596 
-605 AR
+605 

>member
-1 MPVSGVPA
+1 VV
-9 GPGSPAGAATG
+9 GAH
-20 PAEPAP
+20 
-26 GAGDRTPPQGR
+26 RL
-37 PDRPSPGAR
+37 GAR
-46 RSGSGFRAAVVV
+46 RYGRAGVVV

-68 WRQSL
+68 RRQSL

-192 LLVVWLVIDRA
+192 LLVVWLVIDRS

-209 PVAVCVMLAWVMAA
+209 PVAVCVMLAWIMVA
-223 DSIVLLTGIV
+223 DPIVLLTGIV

-279 AAGGYTTAPVPG
+279 AAGGYTAAPVPG
-291 HIVGLGRLPG
+291 HIVGLDRLPG

-327 AFAVLHL
+327 AFAILHL

-397 GRLLAAAAAGPA
+397 GRLL
-409 AAGPRR
+409 GPRL
-415 WPRRLAGKAL
+415 LAGKAL

-517 SRQYADFVVVKD
+517 SRQYADFVVVKN

-569 RLGRT
+569 RLG
-574 AAEQPRLRVSRS
+574 
-586 ASPRSRTGPG
+586 GH
-596 RRPGRGRPA
+596 RG
-605 AR
+605 

>member
-1 MPVSGVPA
+1 
-9 GPGSPAGAATG
+9 
-20 PAEPAP
+20 
-26 GAGDRTPPQGR
+26 
-37 PDRPSPGAR
+37 
-46 RSGSGFRAAVVV
+46 
-58 LAAAVLFVCY
+58 
-68 WRQSL
+68 
-73 TQPIS
+73 
-78 SDGAANA
+78 
-85 LQAWDMLHGNL
+85 
-96 LLHGWLLSD
+96 
-105 VSFYT
+105 
-110 TELPQYMLIEAIR
+110 
-123 GLGPGVVNLAAAM
+123 VVNLAAAM

-170 APQLSATSTL
+170 APQLSTTSTL

-192 LLVVWLVIDRA
+192 LLAVWLVIDRA

-209 PVAVCVMLAWVMAA
+209 PVAVCAMLAWVMAA

-248 KRAEPDWHELS
+248 KRAGPDWYELT
-259 LAAAAILAGVFGA
+259 LAAAAILAGVFGLI
-272 MAPLIIR
+272 APMIIR
-279 AAGGYTTAPVPG
+279 AAGGYTAAPVAG
-291 HIVGLGRLPG
+291 HIVGLDRLPG

-334 AGAALAAWAA
+334 AGVALAAWAA

-351 FRARDLLVPALAV
+351 FRARDLLVPAFAV

-384 EIAAVLP
+384 EIVAVLP

-397 GRLLAAAAAGPA
+397 GRLLAGRLLA
-409 AAGPRR
+409 PRLLR
-415 WPRRLAGKAL
+415 PRLRAGKAL

-479 GSTTLDAGAR
+479 GSTTLETGAR

-502 VVPGHWETSTLQYDP
+502 VVPGRWETSTLQYDP
-517 SRQYADFVVVKD
+517 SRQYADFVVVKN

-569 RLGRT
+569 RLGR
-574 AAEQPRLRVSRS
+574 
-586 ASPRSRTGPG
+586 PG
-596 RRPGRGRPA
+596 G
-605 AR
+605 

>member
-1 MPVSGVPA
+1 MPQGYVTEERIPVSGFPG
-9 GPGSPAGAATG
+9 GPGSQASAAADAGAG
-20 PAEPAP
+20 LAEAGQAAGDLGVHPGRTDRVDAP
-26 GAGDRTPPQGR
+26 GSRWAGTHWAGR
-37 PDRPSPGAR
+37 AG
-46 RSGSGFRAAVVV
+46 VVV
-58 LAAAVLFVCY
+58 LAAAALFVCY

-73 TQPIS
+73 TQPIG

-136 TYTLLVLLAGL
+136 TYALLVLLAGL

-209 PVAVCVMLAWVMAA
+209 PVAVCVMLAWIMVA

-233 PIAVAAGARAARALA
+233 PIVVAAGARAARALV

-259 LAAAAILAGVFGA
+259 LAAAAILAGVLGA

-291 HIVGLGRLPG
+291 HIVGLDRLPG
-301 AARVTFHAALN
+301 AARVTIHAALS
-312 IFGANVVAAHSALEL
+312 IFGANVAGAHSALEL
-327 AFAVLHL
+327 GFAVLHL
-334 AGAALAAWAA
+334 AGAVLAAWAA

-351 FRARDLLVPALAV
+351 FRARDVLVPALAV

-374 LTAQALAATR
+374 LTAQTLAATR

-397 GRLLAAAAAGPA
+397 GRLLGPRLLEPRLPAGKAAARPAAGT
-409 AAGPRR
+409 
-415 WPRRLAGKAL
+415 AL

-453 PAMSEPLATWLVA
+453 PATSEPLATWLVA

-494 VGHGPGGR
+494 VGHGPGGL
-502 VVPGHWETSTLQYDP
+502 VVPGRWETSTQQYDP
-517 SRQYADFVVVKD
+517 SRQYADFVVVKN

-555 GPYTIMTWHANLLT
+555 GPYTIMTWDANLLT
-569 RLGRT
+569 RLG
-574 AAEQPRLRVSRS
+574 
-586 ASPRSRTGPG
+586 GH
-596 RRPGRGRPA
+596 RG
-605 AR
+605 